1 MRAIPLSD
9 ENIIYRKVR
18 KVRSMSVVEFKFQH
32 KIGVYVSER
41 HVTASPSF
49 LITQQGHLFS
59 NHNTVEAIKNAT
71 LFPICCKEFLLTI
84 WLSGYLIFWR
94 GLPCLGSNGFYFFS

>member
-18 KVRSMSVVEFKFQH
+18 KVRIMSVVEFKFQH

-59 NHNTVEAIKNAT
+59 NHNTVEAIKKRN
-71 LFPICCKEFLLTI
+71 IVSHLL
-84 WLSGYLIFWR
+84 
-94 GLPCLGSNGFYFFS
+94 